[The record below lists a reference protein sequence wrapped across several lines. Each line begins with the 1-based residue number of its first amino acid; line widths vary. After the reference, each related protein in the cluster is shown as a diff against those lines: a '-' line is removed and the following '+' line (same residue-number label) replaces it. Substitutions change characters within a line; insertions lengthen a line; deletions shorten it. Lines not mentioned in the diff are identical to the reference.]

1 MGGGSV
7 KIPTKKLEII
17 GTYNFGGGSSKPK
30 FPTVICLK
38 FVYFSIFRPY
48 NFGFV
53 CPYHK
58 GEGGWSDIH
67 DIVPIFTVPI
77 SFRRVG
83 VKGYRDN
90 VTKITGFF

>member
-17 GTYNFGGGSSKPK
+17 GTYNSGGGSPKPK
-30 FPTVICLK
+30 FLTVICLK

-77 SFRRVG
+77 SFQRVC
-83 VKGYRDN
+83 VKQARDI
-90 VTKITGFF
+90 VTIIAIC